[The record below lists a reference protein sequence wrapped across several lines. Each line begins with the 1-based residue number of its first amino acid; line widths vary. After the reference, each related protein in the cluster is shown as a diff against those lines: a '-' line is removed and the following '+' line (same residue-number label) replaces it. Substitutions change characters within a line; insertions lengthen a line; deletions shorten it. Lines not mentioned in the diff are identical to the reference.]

1 MGGVFGGGKR
11 IDTSAQEASLRRQE
25 EALRRQEEQMAAR
38 EAELKRREDAARE
51 ARLARWRGRLLLL
64 GGGETGTEDQPE
76 PGLQR
81 RLGG

>member
-1 MGGVFGGGKR
+1 MGFGGGGGR

-38 EAELKRREDAARE
+38 EAELKRREDAARQV
-51 ARLARWRGRLLLL
+51 RLARMRGRLLLL
-64 GGGETGTEDQPE
+64 GGAETGTEDQPDG
-76 PGLQR
+76 GLQR

>member
-1 MGGVFGGGKR
+1 MGGVFGGKPKV
-11 IDTSAQEASLRRQE
+11 DTSAQEASLRRQE

-38 EAELKRREDAARE
+38 EAELKRREEMARE
-51 ARLARWRGRLLLL
+51 ARLSRMRGRLLLL
-64 GGGETGTEDQPE
+64 GGGESGTEDQPE